1 MTLALRSLLVAALA
15 CIAGAP
21 RGVLAQ
27 TPSHPAGVSLREAI
41 AAALLNNPDVLLA
54 RAAVDSARAER
65 RIAGALPNP
74 TLATVPNSPF
84 QYSASIPLDITPA
97 RLYRGRAA
105 TLGVDAS
112 NADGRDARRQI
123 TFAVVRSFYDLLL
136 AEKRRDLSS
145 ERRDAVHQVLVA
157 DSTRVRS
164 GEIASHNLA
173 RSEVEMAR
181 ADADFAR
188 ADVDVQS
195 ARFTLEAL
203 MGERRA
209 DTSFAVNGSLDYR
222 GLQPKSDSLVAIA
235 LASRPDLQASLARV
249 DQSHAAKQLTSSL
262 LIPVPVLSYVRQ
274 YTAPFDNGRF
284 SAIGLS
290 FELPS
295 LDLFGGQRSRASAAE
310 ESARLARRR
319 IEIQVE
325 RDVASALAEFRI
337 QGALVERYRG
347 GLLDHVE
354 ESVKAARYAYARG
367 ATSLLDVLDA
377 VRSQQDV
384 QVDYFTALHDYWL
397 SVYGLNAAVGVDLF
411 GLDG

>member
-1 MTLALRSLLVAALA
+1 MTLALRSAFIGTLVFAAN
-15 CIAGAP
+15 
-21 RGVLAQ
+21 VLAQ
-27 TPSHPAGVSLREAI
+27 TPSRAIGVSLNDAI
-41 AAALLNNPDVLLA
+41 AAALRSNPDVLLA
-54 RAAVDSARAER
+54 RATVDSARAER

-84 QYSASIPLDITPA
+84 QYSASIPLDITPT

-105 TLGVDAS
+105 TFGVDAS
-112 NADGRDARRQI
+112 DADGRDVRRQI
-123 TFAVVRSFYDLLL
+123 TLAVVRSFYDLLL
-136 AEKRRDLSS
+136 AEKKDDLSR

-157 DSTRVRS
+157 DSARVKS

-181 ADADFAR
+181 ADADLAR
-188 ADVDVQS
+188 AEVDLQ
-195 ARFTLEAL
+195 ATRFSLEAL

-209 DTSFAVNGSLDYR
+209 DTSLIVAGSLDYR
-222 GLQPKSDSLVAIA
+222 ALQPKSDSLVAIA
-235 LASRPDLQASLARV
+235 LTSRPDLQASLSRI
-249 DQSHAAKQLTSSL
+249 DQSHAARQVTSSMV
-262 LIPVPVLSYVRQ
+262 IPIPVLSYVRQ
-274 YTAPFDNGRF
+274 YSAPFDNGHY
-284 SAIGLS
+284 SAIGVS

-295 LDLFGGQRSRASAAE
+295 LDLFGGERSRAAAGE
-310 ESARLARRR
+310 ASARLARRR

-347 GLLDHVE
+347 GLLSHVE
-354 ESVKAARYAYARG
+354 ESVKAAQYAYAKG

-384 QVDYFTALHDYWL
+384 QVDYYTALHDYWL
-397 SVYGLNAAVGVDLF
+397 SVYSLNAAVGTDLF
-411 GLDG
+411 GLD